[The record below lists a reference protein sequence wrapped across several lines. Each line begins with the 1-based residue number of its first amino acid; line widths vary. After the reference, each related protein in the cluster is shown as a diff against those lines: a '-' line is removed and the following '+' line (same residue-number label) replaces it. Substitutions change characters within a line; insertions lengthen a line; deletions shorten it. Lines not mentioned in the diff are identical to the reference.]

1 MYENGFPIM
10 FKVVL
15 VSIVI
20 VSTLSQGNALEPEN
34 DYHKV
39 YARDAQP
46 YGNLVY
52 DKSLPFVPRYR
63 YPVRRYYGKRN
74 GMFYGNKYNPTMY
87 DEESSEE
94 WSPFMDAYSGD
105 MGLSKRPFRL
115 PA

>member
-1 MYENGFPIM
+1 M
-10 FKVVL
+10 
-15 VSIVI
+15 VI
-20 VSTLSQGNALEPEN
+20 LSTLSQGSLAEVDE

-46 YGNLVY
+46 YANLVY

-87 DEESSEE
+87 DEDTE

-105 MGLSKRPFRL
+105 IGLSKRPFKL